1 MESRSGSSE
10 KLNFAVD
17 LRVRAGGGSLFID
30 EPDATFFPQLLM
42 EGRRKKKNQ
51 KRKKGRPVETAT
63 AVEIEIGGL
72 RHLFLDGFP
81 PAV

>member
-42 EGRRKKKNQ
+42 EGQRKNQ